1 MAETGDKIVMTV
13 KEKYRHSSGETFYI
27 MEGNKRWVFTDDDL
41 ADFERLPFSPEDLTL
56 GSIVDNPD
64 PGIIQRYLEYA
75 KETGR
80 DFHMTITAEGETI
93 IDVTVPTKT
102 VTESK
107 FYSIPDKEDDPD
119 KDDPDDCCDTCK
131 FSGVPEKGYPCV
143 ECKHGHVSKYQNA
156 ESGKEEASCQTCVYK
171 DDDRFCKSCKRSYLD
186 GYERKV

>member
-1 MAETGDKIVMTV
+1 MAKKGDKFVLTI
-13 KEKYRHSSGETFYI
+13 GEVIYGQTGKRLYLVDGFNSLVFDE
-27 MEGNKRWVFTDDDL
+27 EGLKRLDV
-41 ADFERLPFSPEDLTL
+41 LPFSLEDLTTA
-56 GSIVDNPD
+56 IT
-64 PGIIQRYLEYA
+64 QRHLKFA
-75 KETGR
+75 KESGR

-119 KDDPDDCCDTCK
+119 EDDDPDDCCDTCK

-143 ECKHGHVSKYQNA
+143 ECKHGNVSKYVRMDENTA
-156 ESGKEEASCQTCVYK
+156 SGKEEASCQTCVYK
-171 DDDRFCKSCKRSYLD
+171 DDDRFCKSCKRNYLD